1 MYLITCMR
9 VATIVAQ
16 IQQQEVQITMEIKT
30 GSTKDMSGPLPQEA
44 TIAPIRSMC
53 TLLGAWTTT
62 MRSMATA
69 PAQPSILNL
78 MSMSLGEQEP
88 LMIHT
93 P

>member
-1 MYLITCMR
+1 MYPIICTP

-30 GSTKDMSGPLPQEA
+30 GSTKDTNGPLPQEA
-44 TIAPIRSMC
+44 TIAPNRSMC
-53 TLLGAWTTT
+53 TLMGACTTT
-62 MRSMATA
+62 MRTMATA

-78 MSMSLGEQEP
+78 MSMSLGGQEP

-93 P
+93 Q